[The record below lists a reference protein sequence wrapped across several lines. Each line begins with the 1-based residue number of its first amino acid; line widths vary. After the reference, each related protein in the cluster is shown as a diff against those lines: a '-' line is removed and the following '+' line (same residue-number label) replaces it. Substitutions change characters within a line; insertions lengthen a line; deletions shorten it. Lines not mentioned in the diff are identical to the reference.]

1 MSIYKEE
8 LMDHFKH
15 PRNKTLLND
24 PDVFIDDG
32 NPSCGDKISVTL
44 NISSDGDKITEI
56 GFTGS
61 GCVLSQA
68 SASILYEKM
77 IGKTIDDALSL
88 SKDDLL
94 KLLGLEL
101 GPTRLKCAML
111 SLEVLKK
118 GLLGFKSK

>member
-101 GPTRLKCAML
+101 GPNRLKCAML